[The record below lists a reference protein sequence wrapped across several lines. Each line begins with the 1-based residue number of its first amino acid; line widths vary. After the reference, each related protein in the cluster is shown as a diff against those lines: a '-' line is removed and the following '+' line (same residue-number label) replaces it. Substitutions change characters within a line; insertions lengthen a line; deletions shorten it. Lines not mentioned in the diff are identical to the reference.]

1 MIRLMMAD
9 DHAVMRSGL
18 KQILAL
24 APDIAIECEATNG
37 TEVLQHVR
45 NGNLDLLL
53 LDMSMPGI
61 SGADLIARVRSLRED
76 LPVLV
81 LSMHNEPQVVVS
93 AFKAGASGYLTKDS
107 EPEKLLDAIR
117 KVAGGQKYIDPL
129 LAGKIAFDVT
139 LPESQP
145 PHTLLTE
152 QELNVL
158 LLLAKGR
165 SINEIAR
172 QLAIDSKD
180 VSAHKMRL
188 MEKMDLSSTAA
199 LVCYTKQNNLLD

>member
-9 DHAVMRSGL
+9 DHAIMRSGL

-24 APDIAIECEATNG
+24 ATDIMIECEATNG
-37 TEVLQHVR
+37 AEVLQHAR

-53 LDMSMPGI
+53 LDMSMPGT
-61 SGADLIARVRSLRED
+61 SGADLIARVRSFRED
-76 LPVLV
+76 LPILV

-117 KVAGGQKYIDPL
+117 RVADGHKYIDPL
-129 LAGKIAFDVT
+129 LAEKIAFDVT
-139 LPESQP
+139 LSERQH

-152 QELNVL
+152 HEFKVL

-165 SINEIAR
+165 SINEIAE
-172 QLAIDSKD
+172 QLAIGNKD